1 MMMGIVVAGSEL
13 IPWMGSG
20 QFAELDGSP
29 AALFQR
35 DPKQCTVYMISE
47 LASNTVC
54 FVSPRLQG
62 WILRMLEKKTSMF
75 CISDLVGEDII
86 PPTK

>member
-1 MMMGIVVAGSEL
+1 
-13 IPWMGSG
+13 MGSG

-29 AALFQR
+29 
-35 DPKQCTVYMISE
+35 DPKQCTVYMTSE

-62 WILRMLEKKTSMF
+62 WILRILEKNTSML